1 MPPWLRLGLLLTAGT
16 VSGSAFALE
25 VTAGPPTD
33 VAVTVYRAPFRAS
46 GSLDLNRLSGFALVS
61 EKRLVSVPAGV
72 TRVRFEGVADGIE
85 AASTIL
91 TGLPEAL
98 LEKNRDAHV
107 LSPAELVSSAIGD
120 KVILVR
126 TDPKTGATKRTTATL
141 RSHAGGVVFETAEGI
156 EALRCSG
163 LAETFTFDPATDLPA
178 TPALSVLV
186 HSASPLTVTVT
197 LAYLAHGFDWTANYI
212 ATLAP
217 DGKTMDL
224 GAWVTLANGN
234 GISFASAQ
242 TQVVAGRLNRESGEV
257 EPFDTGGEILAQCWP
272 RGSTS
277 DVSQALYLQR
287 ATPDDLMGTRAAR
300 EMMMPMA
307 AAAVSMAVAAQRVQE
322 EQLGDLKLYRVPERT
337 TVSSRQSKQVRLLDR
352 RSIPVT
358 ILYRANL
365 PANENVPEF
374 PAERF
379 LRTRNDAAHALALP
393 LPSGQVASFLVRG
406 DASLLVAE
414 SPLRDVALDEQFE
427 LSLGDSPDVQVEAVR
442 EHRSIPASGTAAL
455 PLLPGMKP
463 WRSARVDDVNRVE
476 IHNARADS
484 IRFELR
490 VQLPDGA
497 RVIGADHALHTRD
510 GQPLF
515 ELRIPAGSRETIRYQ
530 TEHTEVVPRS
540 AGCPTSSPCPTRTRN
555 S

>member
-1 MPPWLRLGLLLTAGT
+1 MLPWPRLGLLLTAAVT
-16 VSGSAFALE
+16 SGPAFALA

-33 VAVTVYRAPFRAS
+33 VAVTVYRAPFRGS

-61 EKRLVSVPAGV
+61 EKRLISVPAGV

-91 TGLPEAL
+91 TGLPEGL

-126 TDPKTGATKRTTATL
+126 TDRKTGATKRTTATL
-141 RSHAGGVVFETAEGI
+141 RSDAGGVVFETSEGI

-178 TPALSVLV
+178 TPTLSVLV
-186 HSASPLTVTVT
+186 HSASPLTATVT
-197 LAYLAHGFDWTANYI
+197 LAYLARGFDWTANYI
-212 ATLAP
+212 ATLAA

-242 TQVVAGRLNRESGEV
+242 TQVVAGRLNRETGEV
-257 EPFDTGGEILAQCWP
+257 EPFEIGGEILARCWP

-277 DVSQALYLQR
+277 DVAQALYLQR
-287 ATPDDLMGTRAAR
+287 ATPDDLMGTRAA
-300 EMMMPMA
+300 MDVMMPMA
-307 AAAVSMAVAAQRVQE
+307 ALKMEGAAQRVQE

-352 RSIPVT
+352 RSIPIT
-358 ILYRANL
+358 ILYRASL
-365 PANENVPEF
+365 PANENIPGF

-406 DASLLVAE
+406 DASLLLAE
-414 SPLRDVALDEQFE
+414 SPLRDVALDEKFE

-442 EHRSIPASGTAAL
+442 ERRSIPATGTAAL
-455 PLLPGMKP
+455 PLVPGMKP

-515 ELRIPAGSRETIRYQ
+515 ELSIPAGSRETIRYQ
-530 TEHTEVVPRS
+530 TEHTQVTPRS
-540 AGCPTSSPCPTRTRN
+540 ALCPNSSPCPTRTRN

>member
-1 MPPWLRLGLLLTAGT
+1 MLPWPRLGLLLTAA
-16 VSGSAFALE
+16 VASGAASAVE
-25 VTAGPPTD
+25 VVAGPATD
-33 VAVTVYRAPFRAS
+33 VAVTIYRAPFRAS

-61 EKRLVSVPAGV
+61 EKRLISVPAGV

-91 TGLPEAL
+91 TGLPEGL

-126 TDPKTGATKRTTATL
+126 TNPKTGVTTRTAATL
-141 RSHAGGVVFETAEGI
+141 RSDAEGVVFETAEGI

-178 TPALSVLV
+178 TPTLSVLL

-197 LAYLAHGFDWTANYI
+197 LAYLAHSFDWTANYI
-212 ATLAP
+212 ATLAA

-242 TQVVAGRLNRESGEV
+242 TQVVAGRLNRETGEV
-257 EPFDTGGEILAQCWP
+257 EPFDIGGEILARCWP
-272 RGSTS
+272 RGSTT
-277 DVSQALYLQR
+277 DVAQALYLQR
-287 ATPDDLMGTRAAR
+287 ATPVDLLGTRAA
-300 EMMMPMA
+300 MDVMVPMA
-307 AAAVSMAVAAQRVQE
+307 AALMKEGAAQRVQE

-352 RSIPVT
+352 RSIPIT
-358 ILYRANL
+358 ILYRASL
-365 PANENVPEF
+365 PANENVPGF

-406 DASLLVAE
+406 DASLLLAE
-414 SPLRDVALDEQFE
+414 SPLRDVALDEEFE

-442 EHRSIPASGTAAL
+442 ERRSIPATGTAAL

-515 ELRIPAGSRETIRYQ
+515 ELTIPAGSRETIRYQ
-530 TEHTEVVPRS
+530 TEHTEVTPRS
-540 AGCPTSSPCPTRTRN
+540 ALCPNSRPCPTRTRN

>member
-1 MPPWLRLGLLLTAGT
+1 M
-16 VSGSAFALE
+16 
-25 VTAGPPTD
+25 
-33 VAVTVYRAPFRAS
+33 
-46 GSLDLNRLSGFALVS
+46 
-61 EKRLVSVPAGV
+61 PAGV

-107 LSPAELVSSAIGD
+107 LSPAELVSSAMGD

-126 TDPKTGATKRTTATL
+126 TDSKTGATKRTTATL
-141 RSHAGGVVFETAEGI
+141 RSDAGGVVFETSEGI

-163 LAETFTFDPATDLPA
+163 LAETFTFNPATDLPA
-178 TPALSVLV
+178 TPALSVLI
-186 HSASPLTVTVT
+186 HSARPLTVTVT

-212 ATLAP
+212 ATLAA

-257 EPFDTGGEILAQCWP
+257 EPFDIGGEILAQCWP

-287 ATPDDLMGTRAAR
+287 AAPEDLMEKRAAGVS
-300 EMMMPMA
+300 MPMA
-307 AAAVSMAVAAQRVQE
+307 AAALKEVVAQRVQE

-352 RSIPVT
+352 RSVPVT

-365 PANENVPEF
+365 PANENAPVF

-393 LPSGQVASFLVRG
+393 LPSGQVASFQVRG
-406 DASLLVAE
+406 DASLLLAE
-414 SPLRDVALDEQFE
+414 SPLRDVALDEEFE

-442 EHRSIPASGTAAL
+442 ERRSIPASGTAAL
-455 PLLPGMKP
+455 PLLPGTKP

-476 IHNARADS
+476 IHNARAES

-515 ELRIPAGSRETIRYQ
+515 ELTIPAGSRETIRYQ
-530 TEHTEVVPRS
+530 TEHTEVTPRS
-540 AGCPTSSPCPTRTRN
+540 ALCPNSSPCPTRTRN

>member
-1 MPPWLRLGLLLTAGT
+1 MPPWLRLGLLLTTAV
-16 VSGSAFALE
+16 VSGPAFALE

-46 GSLDLNRLSGFALVS
+46 GLLDLNRLNGFALVS

-91 TGLPEAL
+91 TGVPETL

-107 LSPAELVSSAIGD
+107 LSPAELVSSAMGD

-141 RSHAGGVVFETAEGI
+141 RSDAGGVVFETSEGI

-257 EPFDTGGEILAQCWP
+257 EPFDIGGEILAQCWP

-277 DVSQALYLQR
+277 DVSQPLYLQR
-287 ATPDDLMGTRAAR
+287 ATPDDLIGTRAAR
-300 EMMMPMA
+300 EMIMPMA
-307 AAAVSMAVAAQRVQE
+307 AAAANMAVAAQRVQE

-365 PANENVPEF
+365 PANENVPVF

-406 DASLLVAE
+406 DASLLLAE
-414 SPLRDVALDEQFE
+414 SPLRDVALDEEFE

-442 EHRSIPASGTAAL
+442 ERRSIPASGTAAL
-455 PLLPGMKP
+455 PPLPGMKP

-515 ELRIPAGSRETIRYQ
+515 ELTIPAGSRDTIRYQ

-540 AGCPTSSPCPTRTRN
+540 GGRPN
-555 S
+555 

>member
-1 MPPWLRLGLLLTAGT
+1 MPPWLRLGLLLTAGAASFPAL
-16 VSGSAFALE
+16 SGE

-33 VAVTVYRAPFRAS
+33 VTVTVYRAPFRAS
-46 GSLDLNRLSGFALVS
+46 GSLDLNRLGGFALIS
-61 EKRLVSVPAGV
+61 EKRLLSVPAGV

-107 LSPAELVSSAIGD
+107 LSPAELLTSAVD
-120 KVILVR
+120 QKVILIR
-126 TDPKTGATKRTTATL
+126 TDPKSGATKRATATV
-141 RSHAGGVVFETAEGI
+141 RADAEGVVFETPEGI

-163 LAETFTFDPATDLPA
+163 LAETFAFSPTTDLPP
-178 TPALSVLV
+178 TPALSVLL
-186 HSASPLTVTVT
+186 HSATPLTVTVT

-212 ATLAP
+212 ATLAQ

-242 TQVVAGRLNRESGEV
+242 TQVVAGRLNREAGEV
-257 EPFDTGGEILAQCWP
+257 EPFDLGGEILARCWP

-277 DVSQALYLQR
+277 DVSQAVYLQR
-287 ATPDDLMGTRAAR
+287 VTPYDLIGTREVMDVLMPAAAIALKS
-300 EMMMPMA
+300 A
-307 AAAVSMAVAAQRVQE
+307 AAAERVQE

-352 RSIPVT
+352 RSIPIT
-358 ILYRANL
+358 ILYEANL
-365 PANENVPEF
+365 PANEDVPAF
-374 PAERF
+374 PAGRF
-379 LRTRNDAAHALALP
+379 LRTRNDAAHALAVP
-393 LPSGQVASFLVRG
+393 LPSGQVASFLLRG
-406 DASLLVAE
+406 DASLLLAE
-414 SPLRDVALDEQFE
+414 SPLRDVAVDEEFE
-427 LSLGDSPDVQVEAVR
+427 LALGGSPDVQVEAVR
-442 EHRSIPASGTAAL
+442 ERRGVSSTGSAEL
-455 PLLPGMKP
+455 PVLPGMRP

-476 IHNARADS
+476 IHNALAGS

-497 RVIGADHALHTRD
+497 RVIAADHPLHNRN

-515 ELRIPAGSRETIRYQ
+515 ELTIPAGSRETIRYQ
-530 TEHTEVVPRS
+530 TEHVQAVPRPAP
-540 AGCPTSSPCPTRTRN
+540 AGA
-555 S
+555 

>member
-1 MPPWLRLGLLLTAGT
+1 MLPWLRLGLLLTAAVVAGP
-16 VSGSAFALE
+16 AFAAE

-61 EKRLVSVPAGV
+61 EKRLISVPAGV

-107 LSPAELVSSAIGD
+107 LSPAELVSSAMGD

-126 TDPKTGATKRTTATL
+126 TDSKTGATKRTTATL
-141 RSHAGGVVFETAEGI
+141 RSDAGGVVFETSEGI

-163 LAETFTFDPATDLPA
+163 LAETFTFNPATDLPA
-178 TPALSVLV
+178 TPALSVLI
-186 HSASPLTVTVT
+186 HSARPLTVTVT

-212 ATLAP
+212 ATLAA

-257 EPFDTGGEILAQCWP
+257 EPFDIGGEILAQCWP

-287 ATPDDLMGTRAAR
+287 AAPEDLMEKRAAGVS
-300 EMMMPMA
+300 MPMA
-307 AAAVSMAVAAQRVQE
+307 AAALKEVVAQRVQE

-352 RSIPVT
+352 RSVPVT

-365 PANENVPEF
+365 LANENAPVF

-393 LPSGQVASFLVRG
+393 LPSGQVASFQVRG
-406 DASLLVAE
+406 DASLLLAE
-414 SPLRDVALDEQFE
+414 SPLRDVALDEKFE

-442 EHRSIPASGTAAL
+442 ERRSIPASGTAAL
-455 PLLPGMKP
+455 PLLPGTKP

-476 IHNARADS
+476 IHNARAES

-515 ELRIPAGSRETIRYQ
+515 ELTIPAGSRETIRYQ

-540 AGCPTSSPCPTRTRN
+540 AGCPNSSPCPTRARN